1 MIPTWSQRIGHSFP
15 YPRPTRGTPA
25 MNQNTQDS
33 NKTADTISR
42 GAGFCARLVLS
53 YGEKSRV
60 LPRSIQILDVGCS
73 RGSEAL
79 TSAGTQPDVEFL
91 GIDSNETA
99 LEEARQEA
107 TARGLNNIT
116 FKKVNFDSLAGF
128 EAPEGGYDVI
138 RINDNPA
145 QGMDFESLLN
155 VLRPLLAEHGLIT
168 ASLSGGRAH
177 FALVS
182 EAINGVIERNAPL
195 RERLEA
201 ARDQVD
207 RLVQGDVSN
216 ADWRRASLVDDAE
229 FVDSYMQSGEAH
241 MDVNAIW
248 QAIEAANMRFLRWDD
263 ASTWDVESLDLTK
276 AELESARSLPMGE
289 QFRMVEEQRNPERLN
304 FTISHKS
311 NAPRARF
318 DLTKAGETH
327 FMVHPGTTFGVTTKN
342 YWGSTHMDGLTVQR
356 GSEEP
361 VTVRPSPALTAL
373 FALRDQREPF
383 SGLNLVEVMTADG
396 ASLEDA
402 LMALHQLMGLELIYA
417 PHEFDVAQF
426 YSAMLAERSNT
437 SEQHEDIVVTPS
449 PVLAHDLLTP
459 TSEKQVESPLPKAA
473 PQVENAQT
481 DSI

>member
-1 MIPTWSQRIGHSFP
+1 
-15 YPRPTRGTPA
+15 

-33 NKTADTISR
+33 NKDADTSSR
-42 GAGFCARLVLS
+42 GDGFCARLVLS
-53 YGEKSRV
+53 YGEKSRI
-60 LPRSIQILDVGCS
+60 LPRSIQVLDVGCS
-73 RGSEAL
+73 RGSQAL

-91 GIDSNETA
+91 GIDSNTTA

-116 FKKVNFDSLAGF
+116 FKAVDFDSLAGF

-138 RINDNPA
+138 RINGNPA
-145 QGMDFESLLN
+145 QGMDFKSLLRA
-155 VLRPLLAEHGLIT
+155 LRPLLAEHGLIT

-177 FALVS
+177 YTVVS
-182 EAINGVIERNAPL
+182 EAINGMIERNAPL

-201 ARDQVD
+201 ARDQID
-207 RLVQGDVSN
+207 RLVQDDASN
-216 ADWRRASLVDDAE
+216 PDWRRASLVEDAE
-229 FVDSYMQSGEAH
+229 FVDSYMQSGEVH

-248 QAIEAANMRFLRWDD
+248 QAIEATDMRFLRWDD
-263 ASTWDVESLDLTK
+263 ARTWDVESLDLPK
-276 AELESARSLPMGE
+276 AELKRVRSLPMGE
-289 QFRMVEEQRNPERLN
+289 QFRMVEEQRKPQRLN
-304 FTISHKS
+304 FTIAHKS
-311 NAPRARF
+311 NAPRTRF

-327 FMVHPGTTFGVTTKN
+327 FMVHPDTTFGVTTKN

-361 VTVRPSPALTAL
+361 VAVRPSPALTAL

-402 LMALHQLMGLELIYA
+402 LMALHQLMGLELIYT

-437 SEQHEDIVVTPS
+437 TEQHEDVVVTPA
-449 PVLAHDLLTP
+449 PALAHDLLKP
-459 TSEKQVESPLPKAA
+459 ISEKQVESSLVKAA
-473 PQVENAQT
+473 PQAENAQT
-481 DSI
+481 DTL

>member
-1 MIPTWSQRIGHSFP
+1 
-15 YPRPTRGTPA
+15 
-25 MNQNTQDS
+25 MNQNNQDS
-33 NKTADTISR
+33 NKTADTTSR
-42 GAGFCARLVLS
+42 GDGFCARLVLS
-53 YGEKSRV
+53 YGQKSRV
-60 LPRSIQILDVGCS
+60 LPRSIQVLDVGCS

-107 TARGLNNIT
+107 TSRGLDNIT
-116 FKKVNFDSLAGF
+116 FKKVEFDSLACLDT
-128 EAPEGGYDVI
+128 PEGGFDVI

-145 QGMDFESLLN
+145 KGMDFESLLTA
-155 VLRPLLAEHGLIT
+155 LRPLLAEHGLIT
-168 ASLSGGRAH
+168 ANLPGGRAH
-177 FALVS
+177 YAKVS
-182 EAINGVIERNAPL
+182 DAINGVIERNAPL

-207 RLVQGDVSN
+207 RLVQEDPNNG
-216 ADWRRASLVDDAE
+216 DWRRASLVDDAE
-229 FVDSYMQSGEAH
+229 FVDGYMQSGEGH

-248 QAIEAANMRFLRWDD
+248 QAIEASDMRFIRWQN
-263 ASTWDVESLDLTK
+263 SNTWDVETLGLSK
-276 AELESARSLPMGE
+276 AEQERVRSLPESE
-289 QFRMVEEQRNPERLN
+289 QFRIVEEQRNPTRLN

-327 FMVHPGTTFGVTTKN
+327 FMVHPNTTFGVQTKN
-342 YWGSTHMDGLTVQR
+342 YWGSTHMDCLTIQR

-396 ASLEDA
+396 ASLEDG
-402 LMALHQLMGLELIYA
+402 LMALHQLMGLGLIYA

-426 YSAMLAERSNT
+426 YSAMIAERT
-437 SEQHEDIVVTPS
+437 TAATQHDDVVVTPS
-449 PVLAHDLLTP
+449 PALANDLLTP
-459 TSEKQVESPLPKAA
+459 TSEKSVPGPLPKAA
-473 PQVENAQT
+473 PQTESAQR